1 MKRHSRRAAAAPIAP
16 PARAWIGARI
26 GGDGKVSLVHD
37 GSPAQRVGL
46 SAGDQVMA
54 VDGLRFAGLEPL
66 LSSSQPGRVLDVHAF
81 RRDELYQCRVTLAE
95 APPDTAW
102 LSVDAGAS
110 AQAAAAR
117 AAWLGT
123 SGPPA

>member
-1 MKRHSRRAAAAPIAP
+1 
-16 PARAWIGARI
+16 
-26 GGDGKVSLVHD
+26 
-37 GSPAQRVGL
+37 
-46 SAGDQVMA
+46 MA
-54 VDGLRFAGLEPL
+54 VDGLRFAGLETL

-117 AAWLGT
+117 AAWFGT
-123 SGPPA
+123 AGPPV